1 MTTPVQVNSQNE
13 TWWSNYVNKNSDK
26 DMKPALP
33 GGKSAYNLQN
43 HP

>member
-1 MTTPVQVNSQNE
+1 
-13 TWWSNYVNKNSDK
+13 VNKNSDK
-26 DMKPALP
+26 DLKTALP